1 VYLLLLNR
9 TAKGIIFQ
17 IFVHSEK
24 RLMNCWI
31 CSSVK
36 GAKHTASEKMLGLGG
51 TFYYWECADCG
62 CLFLMD
68 HPDDWQIYYPPV
80 YYSFAKPKSNPFTTV
95 ADRLRVSDTP
105 VFSPLVNRYSPYPA
119 ISALHPIRK
128 GQTLLDV
135 GSGAGGVVLR
145 LRALGVNALGIDPFI
160 ASDIYDGD
168 RLRVKK
174 TTLDSM
180 AGTFDIVYLNHSFEH
195 IPAQLET
202 LKQISARL
210 DSTGRAVIRMPLAT
224 EAWKIYGEF
233 WYQLDAPRHLFL
245 HTEKSLT
252 ILAGK
257 AGLRIVKA
265 VYDSDGRQ
273 FHYSSLY
280 KKGLTMAQCKKAR
293 LPFLEELSL
302 HRKAQILNS
311 QKRGDMAAFTLIA
324 S

>member
-1 VYLLLLNR
+1 M
-9 TAKGIIFQ
+9 I
-17 IFVHSEK
+17 
-24 RLMNCWI
+24 CWI
-31 CSSVK
+31 CSSAK
-36 GAKHTASEKMLGLGG
+36 GAQHTASEKMFGLGG
-51 TFYYWECADCG
+51 TFHYWECTECG
-62 CLFLMD
+62 CLSLID
-68 HPDDWQIYYPPV
+68 HPNDWGTYYPSA
-80 YYSFAKPKSNPFTTV
+80 YYSFAKPKLNPFTAV
-95 ADRLRVSDTP
+95 ADRFRVSDTP
-105 VFSPLVNRYSPYPA
+105 VFSPLVNRYSPCPA
-119 ISALHPIRK
+119 IRALHPIRK

-135 GSGAGGVVLR
+135 GSGAGDVVLR

-174 TTLDSM
+174 TTLDGM
-180 AGTFDIVYLNHSFEH
+180 AGNFDIVYLNHSFEH
-195 IPAQLET
+195 MPDQLET
-202 LKQISARL
+202 LRQISVRL
-210 DSTGRAVIRMPLAT
+210 NSAGRAVIRIPLAT

-257 AGLRIVKA
+257 AGLRIVKS
-265 VYDSDGRQ
+265 VYDSDGLQ

-293 LPFLEELSL
+293 LPWKEELSL
-302 HRKAQILNS
+302 RRKAQTLNS
-311 QKRGDMAAFTLIA
+311 QKRGDTAAFTLIA

>member
-1 VYLLLLNR
+1 M
-9 TAKGIIFQ
+9 I
-17 IFVHSEK
+17 
-24 RLMNCWI
+24 CWI

-36 GAKHTASEKMLGLGG
+36 GAKHAASEKMFGLGG
-51 TFYYWECADCG
+51 TFHYWECTDCG
-62 CLFLMD
+62 CLSLID
-68 HPDDWQIYYPPV
+68 YPNDWGTYYPSA
-80 YYSFAKPKSNPFTTV
+80 YYSFAKPKSNPITAIV
-95 ADRLRVSDTP
+95 DRLRVSHTP

-119 ISALHPIRK
+119 ISALHPIHK

-135 GSGAGGVVLR
+135 GSGAGDVVLR

-160 ASDIYDGD
+160 ASDIYDGH

-174 TTLDSM
+174 TTLNGI

-195 IPAQLET
+195 MPDQLET

-210 DSTGRAVIRMPLAT
+210 DSSGRAVIRTPLAT

-257 AGLRIVKA
+257 AGLRIVKS
-265 VYDSDGRQ
+265 VYDSDGLQ

-280 KKGLTMAQCKKAR
+280 KKGLTMAQCKQATLDR
-293 LPFLEELSL
+293 DEQLDLR
-302 HRKAQILNS
+302 RKAQTLNS
-311 QKRGDMAAFTLIA
+311 QKRGDMATFTLIA
-324 S
+324 C